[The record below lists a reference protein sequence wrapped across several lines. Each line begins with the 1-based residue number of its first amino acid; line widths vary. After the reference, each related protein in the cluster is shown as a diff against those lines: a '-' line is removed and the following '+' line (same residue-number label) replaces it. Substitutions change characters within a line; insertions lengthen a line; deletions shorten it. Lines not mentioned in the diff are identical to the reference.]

1 MSPAPCTVRRAGPE
15 DASALTVLG
24 PATFREAFGRV
35 FPPAFIGERMAI
47 IYGFGR
53 LREDLADPRQSWFL
67 AEAAGEA
74 VGFLALEEG
83 PAPGCVVEAAPLE
96 LSRLYVRAP
105 WHGRGP
111 AFALMEAGLADAR
124 RRRARS
130 LWLQAWEQN
139 PKALAFYRAHGF
151 REAGRTVVTFGGEPL
166 PHLVLTRRL
175 E

>member
-1 MSPAPCTVRRAGPE
+1 MSLAPFTVRRAGPE
-15 DASALTVLG
+15 DAAALTILG
-24 PATFREAFGRV
+24 PATFLEAFGR
-35 FPPAFIGERMAI
+35 AFSKGFIEERMGV

-74 VGFLALEEG
+74 VGFLALGEG
-83 PAPGCVVEAAPLE
+83 SPPGCVVEAAPLE
-96 LSRLYVRAP
+96 LSRLYVREA

-111 AFALMEAGLADAR
+111 AFALMDAGLEDAR

-139 PKALAFYRAHGF
+139 PRALAFYRAHGF